1 MPCDFRPLIPLP
13 AIALPRPQALK
24 KAKKAP
30 SRKPDSQPDS
40 QPEGHHKHSNDD
52 GAASDGTVDWRGVYA
67 TTTVASQGYCGAC
80 WSFSTAEQVTPC
92 LIRFC
97 CDSWSLGSAVWVF
110 FCGYACFH
118 HLCLISHSHAFIWFT
133 VVAVVC
139 GGFA

>member
-1 MPCDFRPLIPLP
+1 
-13 AIALPRPQALK
+13 LK

-80 WSFSTAEQVTPC
+80 WSFSTAEQVNPC
-92 LIRFC
+92 LIRFVVTRGR
-97 CDSWSLGSAVWVF
+97 WVSLCVF
-110 FCGYACFH
+110 CLHARCH
-118 HLCLISHSHAFIWFT
+118 PTSLISHAVFIWFT

-139 GGFA
+139 GEFL